1 VLSARLHRY
10 YGRLRRPPG
19 QHPLPGVTGY
29 RAPCFRQQHTAACRA
44 GEGLPSSRRH
54 CPNVSHPLRRG
65 VPRGCLPGSSPL
77 CVAFTVVLVARL
89 SLAPPHGGYVN
100 GAAGFAS
107 CYGPSGCFPHGAFDA
122 GLRRRAFPP
131 DAASL
136 LPGLL
141 AATRTGLPPASDGEL
156 ATDDQPLHPIDLQ
169 SLGAQNS
176 TYSP

>member
-1 VLSARLHRY
+1 MLPAAARRS
-10 YGRLRRPPG
+10 
-19 QHPLPGVTGY
+19 LPGRGGPPQFPPPLSE
-29 RAPCFRQQHTAACRA
+29 RSAPLT
-44 GEGLPSSRRH
+44 
-54 CPNVSHPLRRG
+54 
-65 VPRGCLPGSSPL
+65 PGSSSRLPSRIFTASM
-77 CVAFTVVLVARL
+77 AFAVVLAARL

-107 CYGPSGCFPHGAFDA
+107 CYGPSGCFPHRAYDA

-156 ATDDQPLHPIDLQ
+156 TTDDHSLHPIDLQ

-176 TYSP
+176 TYSRRSHTVSTLKAGRGTEVECGRRGLR